1 MSRDKKYYESKIKEL
16 ELQEAVKKSVSEL
29 KKHRESLKKK

>member
-1 MSRDKKYYESKIKEL
+1 MPRDKKYYESKIKEL
-16 ELQEAVKKSVSEL
+16 ELQEAAKKAASDL